1 MRVKVNVLICILVGC
16 LFFVLNLTGKLEVI
30 DGFLMAEKKYPA
42 YWEWLN
48 QYSYTYGDE
57 DNIKIFPVDKKTFN
71 DISTREKKFFV
82 SEVQHE
88 MDDYE
93 YAIVDFMDG
102 TCIKVDSELYYGE
115 LTSDY
120 RIKENAERVDL
131 NKEYSF
137 SYEAIEN
144 NLRNIN
150 GLGSYLVALNKL
162 DVDIFASVKDEGAST
177 LKRLSE
183 KTYEALGMKQLRK
196 LGYRYSYVFVS
207 DKNGNI
213 TEKNSNGKIEID
225 GKVDDINYHVISQGW
240 DAGNYSS
247 IVLNGLEM
255 SQNSRGLNFAVV
267 KKDGT
272 LIDSV
277 CFDTCDG
284 KTIKRN

>member
-1 MRVKVNVLICILVGC
+1 MIKLRVKVNVLICILVGC
-16 LFFVLNLTGKLEVI
+16 LFFVLNLTGKLEKI
-30 DGFLMAEKKYPA
+30 DDFLMIEKKYPA

-71 DISTREKKFFV
+71 DISTREKKLFV

-88 MDDYE
+88 MDDYGYE

-102 TCIKVDSELYYGE
+102 TGIKVDSELYYGE

-120 RIKENAERVDL
+120 RMKENAERVDL
-131 NKEYSF
+131 NKGYSF

-150 GLGSYLVALNKL
+150 GLGSYLVALNTL
-162 DVDIFASVKDEGAST
+162 DVDIFVSVKDEGAST

-225 GKVDDINYHVISQGW
+225 GKVDDINYHIISQGW
-240 DAGNYSS
+240 DAGCYSS
-247 IVLNGLEM
+247 IVLNGVEM

-277 CFDTCDG
+277 CFDTFD
-284 KTIKRN
+284 